1 LQADFQPTAIQLG
14 ANGLSKHPG
23 IRLNRLGLTALIL
36 GAILIPVSSA
46 IVLFFL
52 SKPMTEPPLDARV
65 RLDGM
70 WVQDSKN
77 PGQQKLVPAISIW
90 NPTSE
95 SWSQLTIGINKFRRS
110 SQFYASEPA
119 GIPAGKTVS
128 IPLSAFIARNGS
140 VPFPVGTRNVR
151 EVTVFAKLP
160 NSARGVSEFVLP
172 ETPTIP
178 KSGQPDDTSWV
189 SPVLPP

>member
-1 LQADFQPTAIQLG
+1 M
-14 ANGLSKHPG
+14 SKHPG
-23 IRLNRLGLTALIL
+23 IRLNRLGLTVLIL
-36 GAILIPVSSA
+36 GAILIPVGSA

-70 WVQDSKN
+70 WVQDPKN

-95 SWSQLTIGINKFRRS
+95 PWSQLTIGINKFRRS

-178 KSGQPDDTSWV
+178 KSGQPDEVSWI
-189 SPVLPP
+189 SPVPTP

>member
-1 LQADFQPTAIQLG
+1 M
-14 ANGLSKHPG
+14 SKHPG
-23 IRLNRLGLTALIL
+23 IRLSRLGLTGLIL
-36 GAILIPVSSA
+36 GAILIPVCSA
-46 IVLFFL
+46 VALFFL
-52 SKPMTEPPLDARV
+52 SKPMTEPLLDARV

-70 WVQDSKN
+70 WVQDPKN

-95 SWSQLTIGINKFRRS
+95 PWSQLTIGINKFRRS
-110 SQFYASEPA
+110 SQFYASEPS

-160 NSARGVSEFVLP
+160 NSARGVCEFVLP
-172 ETPTIP
+172 ETPTVP
-178 KSGQPDDTSWV
+178 KSGQSEAISWV
-189 SPVLPP
+189 SPVASD